1 MSSRHYCP
9 ECDQRLGDNTWWC
22 KSCQQRHFKENFD
35 NWTTGDKYIDDF
47 IKQTQVE
54 AEECDQYLEWIPFS
68 AFINVNKSEISE
80 VGTLFSANWIK
91 GPSDTWDPVEGE
103 YVSKRSLLKVALT
116 SLGSS
121 PSLFL
126 KELKIHYYSRS
137 RNGLIMRLFGV
148 TRESVTSNLM
158 MVAETVEW
166 DVRHYV
172 SHHHTRLTWQNKLA
186 ILHTIASALEIIK
199 NENGEIATQNSNI
212 KKSYVEVSVNELG
225 LGDGKE
231 LIPVIGH
238 YRYDLLP
245 FFAPEIISGEDYN
258 PKVDIYTFGMLMWE
272 FSSNRPPF
280 YDQPHDAKLINNICN
295 GLRPRFRDDT
305 PECYGELM
313 KKCWSPYAQDRP
325 IISEIVKI
333 LSEWHIDGKNK
344 EDFSNA
350 ESKRIKRVLA
360 KGLNPNPAGRMV
372 APPKIHP
379 QAIYTSRL
387 LKFPALPIPRNSP
400 IPTPRRSQ
408 SHSEHDYGRTQMSS
422 QDLAAILIRDE
433 SFFSTA
439 LLMQRR
445 SVFPEEEPE
454 PEDEDILKQY
464 EFSIPYNIE
473 DIKSNDSTSS
483 EKCEKNEKNEKG
495 EKGEKNEK
503 NEKNVKSLSI
513 LADVITEEPESS
525 EELIRSPIT
534 NCASP
539 INFKFDK

>member
-35 NWTTGDKYIDDF
+35 NWTTGDEDIDDF
-47 IKQTQVE
+47 IRITQMN

-91 GPSDTWDPVEGE
+91 GPTDVWDPVEGE
-103 YVSKRSLLKVALT
+103 YAAKRSLLKVALT

-126 KELKIHYYSRS
+126 KELKIHYYSRT
-137 RNGLIMRLFGV
+137 RNGLVMRLFGV

-186 ILHTIASALEIIK
+186 ILHTIASALEIVK
-199 NENGEIATQNSNI
+199 NENQVQGEFANQNSNVI
-212 KKSYVEVSVNELG
+212 KSYVEVSVNELG
-225 LGDGKE
+225 LGEGKE

-258 PKVDIYTFGMLMWE
+258 SKVDIYTFGMLMWE

-295 GLRPRFRDDT
+295 GLRPKFRDDT

-313 KKCWSPYAQDRP
+313 QRCWSPYAQDRP
-325 IISEIVKI
+325 TISEIVKI
-333 LSEWHIDGKNK
+333 LNEWHVYGKNK
-344 EDFSNA
+344 DHFVNA

-360 KGLNPNPAGRMV
+360 KGLNPNPVGRMV

-408 SHSEHDYGRTQMSS
+408 SLSEHDFGRTQMSS

-445 SVFPEEEPE
+445 SVYPEEVPE

-464 EFSIPYNIE
+464 EFSIPYDIE

-483 EKCEKNEKNEKG
+483 EKNT
-495 EKGEKNEK
+495 
-503 NEKNVKSLSI
+503 KSLSI
-513 LADVITEEPESS
+513 LTDVITEEPESS
-525 EELIRSPIT
+525 EELFKSPIT

-539 INFKFDK
+539 INFKIDK